1 MIDGATKTLKLLGYD
16 VEQLKQLDEEL
27 LLAPAVVPPAPPFP
41 PCNRVTVPPAPAV
54 EPWWAPSWSRS
65 GVGGDGMNL
74 MAAPWNPSLFVGEL
88 FSLTKKIED
97 VREEFKQRKNDDN
110 EKLEQVMQE
119 LQQCKH
125 ELKQVK
131 QELQQYKHDNNE
143 TLDQMRQE
151 SHQCKN
157 DDTEKLEQKLELQLC
172 KHSHNEQS
180 KQLDETMK
188 CNYISYK
195 LVQESNQRRRV
206 VYICGAPSIIYDS
219 TI

>member
-1 MIDGATKTLKLLGYD
+1 
-16 VEQLKQLDEEL
+16 
-27 LLAPAVVPPAPPFP
+27 
-41 PCNRVTVPPAPAV
+41 
-54 EPWWAPSWSRS
+54 
-65 GVGGDGMNL
+65 MNL
-74 MAAPWNPSLFVGEL
+74 MAAPWSPSLFVGEL

-97 VREEFKQRKNDDN
+97 VREELKQCKNDDN

-172 KHSHNEQS
+172 KYTHNEQL

-188 CNYISYK
+188 CNQISYTRQFEQIWQQLQQCK
-195 LVQESNQRRRV
+195 DEQDEALTSMRRELGCWCKKAISDEELYIFAEHHPSSMTPPSETHDGISTNAAAMEIVLVKTPGS
-206 VYICGAPSIIYDS
+206 DS
-219 TI
+219 DGNS